1 MNSHAPLSGDAVWST
16 IVAEAEDIAAADAI
30 TGNSLSEAIF
40 AQTGLGSALAFQI
53 GRKLGDGYN
62 RETFR
67 SAASEAFEASPALVH
82 AAAADLQGIHDRD
95 PASGGFLPIFLNF
108 KGYAALQAWRVA
120 NWLWLT
126 DHRDLA
132 LLLQNASSVALQVS
146 IHPAA
151 TVGRS
156 VFLDH
161 GTGIVVGAFVTIG
174 DDVTILQ
181 NVTLGRSGAGSDSP
195 TIGRGVYLSA
205 GATILGKVTVG
216 DFAKIGAGAMVLN
229 DVPPGCTAVGTPARL
244 VNCPEPTILP
254 QL

>member
-1 MNSHAPLSGDAVWST
+1 MNSHAPLSAGAVWSA

-40 AQTGLGSALAFQI
+40 AHTGLGSALAIQI
-53 GRKLGDGYN
+53 GRKLGD
-62 RETFR
+62 ETFR
-67 SAASEAFEASPALVH
+67 SAAYQAFQASPALVD
-82 AAAADLQGIHDRD
+82 AAAADLQGIHNRD
-95 PASGGFLPIFLNF
+95 PASGGLLPIFLNF

-195 TIGRGVYLSA
+195 TIRRGVYLSA
-205 GATILGKVTVG
+205 GATVLGKVTVG

-244 VNCPEPTILP
+244 VNCPEPAILP

>member
-1 MNSHAPLSGDAVWST
+1 MNSRAPLSAEAAWSV
-16 IVAEAEDIAAADAI
+16 IVAEAKDIVAADAV
-30 TGNSLSEAIF
+30 TGNSLSDAIF

-53 GRKLGDGYN
+53 GRKLADGCN

-67 SAASEAFEASPALVH
+67 SAAYQAFQASPALVD

-120 NWLWLT
+120 NWLWLS
-126 DHRDLA
+126 DCRDLA
-132 LLLQNASSVALQVS
+132 LLLQNASSDALQVS

-161 GTGIVVGAFVTIG
+161 GTGIVVGALVTIG

-181 NVTLGRSGAGSDSP
+181 NVTLGRAAGHDAP

-229 DVPPGCTAVGTPARL
+229 NVPSGCTAVGAPARL
-244 VNCPEPTILP
+244 VNCPG
-254 QL
+254 